1 MRVTRVA
8 SMAVAAVVVAAGVSH
23 LMIATAFAADNA
35 VIRANAAA
43 GVAATKACIAPIG
56 NPFHESRGYAMMH
69 LAIHDALNAIDRK
82 YQPYAYDKKAEPGT
96 SADAAVAAAAY
107 YVMSPT
113 IQKLPAEAL
122 PKEGC
127 VGNGI
132 AVVEAAYVLA
142 LAVIPDGP
150 AKTQGIA
157 LGKATAAAVLAK
169 RASDHADDGGPY
181 INKTC
186 PPAGPP
192 GAYQCTP
199 ERPFVAFEKW
209 ANVTPFVM
217 QDNTQ
222 FRPVP
227 PYKVDDAKFKADL
240 EEVKKIGGDGKTTP
254 STRTPD
260 QSEIALFWLESSP
273 LKWSRIG
280 RTVAAD
286 KGLDMWESARLF
298 AILEMG
304 LADGYVAM
312 SASKNHY
319 QFWRPVTAIR
329 ASGDTSWTTF
339 RVTPPNQDYPSGHAI
354 EGGVGAEVLKQLIGT
369 DQVNFK
375 DCGATLPAG
384 STCYD
389 EKPVLRSYTSFTQA
403 ADENAISRVYV
414 GFHFRNATDE
424 GTAYGRKIGERAAT
438 LLPAA
443 K

>member
-1 MRVTRVA
+1 
-8 SMAVAAVVVAAGVSH
+8 
-23 LMIATAFAADNA
+23 
-35 VIRANAAA
+35 
-43 GVAATKACIAPIG
+43 
-56 NPFHESRGYAMMH
+56 
-69 LAIHDALNAIDRK
+69 
-82 YQPYAYDKKAEPGT
+82 
-96 SADAAVAAAAY
+96 
-107 YVMSPT
+107 MSPT
-113 IQKLPAEAL
+113 IQKLPAEIL
-122 PKEGC
+122 PNDGC
-127 VGNGI
+127 VGNGN

-329 ASGDTSWTTF
+329 ASGDASWTPF
-339 RVTPPNQDYPSGHAI
+339 QVTPPNQDYPSGHSI

-375 DCGATLPAG
+375 DCGAMLPTG

-414 GFHFRNATDE
+414 GFHFRNATAE

-438 LLPAA
+438 LLQAA

>member
-23 LMIATAFAADNA
+23 VMITTAFAADNA

-56 NPFHESRGYAMMH
+56 NPFHEARGYAMMH

-122 PKEGC
+122 PNDGC

-199 ERPFVAFEKW
+199 ERPFV
-209 ANVTPFVM
+209 
-217 QDNTQ
+217 Q
-222 FRPVP
+222 
-227 PYKVDDAKFKADL
+227 
-240 EEVKKIGGDGKTTP
+240 
-254 STRTPD
+254 
-260 QSEIALFWLESSP
+260 
-273 LKWSRIG
+273 
-280 RTVAAD
+280 
-286 KGLDMWESARLF
+286 
-298 AILEMG
+298 
-304 LADGYVAM
+304 
-312 SASKNHY
+312 
-319 QFWRPVTAIR
+319 IR
-329 ASGDTSWTTF
+329 G
-339 RVTPPNQDYPSGHAI
+339 Q
-354 EGGVGAEVLKQLIGT
+354 
-369 DQVNFK
+369 
-375 DCGATLPAG
+375 
-384 STCYD
+384 
-389 EKPVLRSYTSFTQA
+389 
-403 ADENAISRVYV
+403 
-414 GFHFRNATDE
+414 
-424 GTAYGRKIGERAAT
+424 
-438 LLPAA
+438 
-443 K
+443 

>member
-1 MRVTRVA
+1 MNSIRTIVL
-8 SMAVAAVVVAAGVSH
+8 AGVSQ
-23 LMIATAFAADNA
+23 LVITTALAAPENA

-43 GVAATKACIAPIG
+43 GVAATSACMAPLD
-56 NPFHESRGYAMMH
+56 NPFHESRAYAMMH
-69 LAIHDALNAIDRK
+69 LAIHDALNAIDRR
-82 YQPYAYDKKAEPGT
+82 YQPYAYDKTAESGT

-107 YVMSPT
+107 YVLSPT
-113 IQKLPAEAL
+113 IQKLPAEVL
-122 PKEGC
+122 PNDSC
-127 VGNGI
+127 VPNGK
-132 AVVEAAYVLA
+132 AVVDAAYVLA

-150 AKTQGIA
+150 AKTQGVA
-157 LGKATAAAVLAK
+157 LGKTAAAAVLEK
-169 RASDHADDGGPY
+169 RANDHADDGGPF

-186 PPAGPP
+186 PPAGAP

-199 ERPFVAFEKW
+199 GFPFVAFEKW
-209 ANVTPFVM
+209 ESVTPFVM
-217 QDNTQ
+217 QDNAQ
-222 FRPVP
+222 FRPGP
-227 PYKVDDAKFKADL
+227 PYTVNDAKFKADL
-240 EEVKKIGGDGKTTP
+240 EEVKKLGGDGKTTP
-254 STRTPD
+254 STRTPE

-286 KGLDMWESARLF
+286 KGLDMWDSARLF
-298 AILEMG
+298 AILEMA
-304 LADGYVAM
+304 LTDGYIAM
-312 SASKNHY
+312 AASKNHY
-319 QFWRPVTAIR
+319 NFWRPVTAIHANGD
-329 ASGDTSWTTF
+329 ASWSSF
-339 RVTPPNQDYPSGHAI
+339 VPTPPDQDYPSGHSI
-354 EGGVGAEVLKQLIGT
+354 EAGAGAEVLKRLVGT

-414 GFHFRNATDE
+414 GFHFRNATVE

>member
-1 MRVTRVA
+1 
-8 SMAVAAVVVAAGVSH
+8 
-23 LMIATAFAADNA
+23 
-35 VIRANAAA
+35 
-43 GVAATKACIAPIG
+43 
-56 NPFHESRGYAMMH
+56 
-69 LAIHDALNAIDRK
+69 
-82 YQPYAYDKKAEPGT
+82 
-96 SADAAVAAAAY
+96 
-107 YVMSPT
+107 
-113 IQKLPAEAL
+113 
-122 PKEGC
+122 
-127 VGNGI
+127 
-132 AVVEAAYVLA
+132 
-142 LAVIPDGP
+142 
-150 AKTQGIA
+150 
-157 LGKATAAAVLAK
+157 
-169 RASDHADDGGPY
+169 
-181 INKTC
+181 
-186 PPAGPP
+186 
-192 GAYQCTP
+192 
-199 ERPFVAFEKW
+199 
-209 ANVTPFVM
+209 M

-329 ASGDTSWTTF
+329 ASGDASWTPF

-414 GFHFRNATDE
+414 GFHFRNATAE

>member
-1 MRVTRVA
+1 MMAARISTRHA
-8 SMAVAAVVVAAGVSH
+8 LRLA
-23 LMIATAFAADNA
+23 
-35 VIRANAAA
+35 RP
-43 GVAATKACIAPIG
+43 API
-56 NPFHESRGYAMMH
+56 
-69 LAIHDALNAIDRK
+69 NAHR
-82 YQPYAYDKKAEPGT
+82 
-96 SADAAVAAAAY
+96 S
-107 YVMSPT
+107 
-113 IQKLPAEAL
+113 
-122 PKEGC
+122 C
-127 VGNGI
+127 
-132 AVVEAAYVLA
+132 
-142 LAVIPDGP
+142 
-150 AKTQGIA
+150 
-157 LGKATAAAVLAK
+157 
-169 RASDHADDGGPY
+169 
-181 INKTC
+181 
-186 PPAGPP
+186 
-192 GAYQCTP
+192 
-199 ERPFVAFEKW
+199 PFVAFEKW

-260 QSEIALFWLESSP
+260 QTEIALFWLESSP

-298 AILEMG
+298 AILDMA

-312 SASKNHY
+312 CASKNHY

-329 ASGDTSWTTF
+329 ASGDASWTPF
-339 RVTPPNQDYPSGHAI
+339 QVTPPNQDYPSGHAI

-369 DQVNFK
+369 DQFNFK

-414 GFHFRNATDE
+414 GFHFRNATAE

-438 LLPAA
+438 LLPAT